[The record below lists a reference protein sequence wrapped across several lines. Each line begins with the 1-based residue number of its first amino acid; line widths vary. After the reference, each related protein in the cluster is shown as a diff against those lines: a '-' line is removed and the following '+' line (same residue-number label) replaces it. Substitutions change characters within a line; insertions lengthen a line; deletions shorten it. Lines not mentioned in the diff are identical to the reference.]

1 MCRNKQKDKIMNPTI
16 EAHLKELGFFP
27 AVLTEALEELVDL
40 RNVYSEKGY
49 FNDPRDEY
57 GEVAF

>member
-1 MCRNKQKDKIMNPTI
+1 MNQTI

-27 AVLTEALEELVDL
+27 ATLIETFEELLDTRHIYL
-40 RNVYSEKGY
+40 EKGY

-57 GEVAF
+57 GDVAF

>member
-1 MCRNKQKDKIMNPTI
+1 MNPTI

-40 RNVYSEKGY
+40 RHVYSEKGY

>member
-1 MCRNKQKDKIMNPTI
+1 MNQSI

-27 AVLTEALEELVDL
+27 ATLTDSIEELVDL
-40 RNVYSEKGY
+40 RHVYLEKGY
-49 FNDPRDEY
+49 FNDPRDEN